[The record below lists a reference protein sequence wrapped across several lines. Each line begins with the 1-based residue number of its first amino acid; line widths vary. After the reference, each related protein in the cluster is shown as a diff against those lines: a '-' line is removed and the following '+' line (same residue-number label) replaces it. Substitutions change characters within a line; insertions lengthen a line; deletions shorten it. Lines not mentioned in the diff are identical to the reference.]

1 MKSTTG
7 QPVRGPNFFDREPEL
22 DELWFLV
29 ERDHVLMLAPRR
41 VGKTSLLLRMQDRP
55 REGWKVV
62 FVDVE
67 AVDSEAAFV
76 AKLLAELYK
85 LRPDGGLWSRLGEG
99 IGNVFG
105 RVGKVEVGAT
115 SLGLELTQAVGD
127 DWQKVGDRMFR
138 LLRDLECP
146 CLVAIDEFPIFVRR
160 LLGQDNGGDRT
171 RLLLD
176 WFRSLRIDTEIAE
189 ADVHF
194 LLAGSI
200 GLDAV
205 VNRVAMSGTIN
216 DLRTFRLGE
225 LPDEQADA
233 LLVDLSRGESFD
245 LPEPIRRRILELIT
259 WRIPY
264 HLQLMFDQLL
274 RSSRF
279 EKRELGAA
287 LVDEAFEALLGPES
301 RKHFAH
307 WEERI
312 KDTLISPQER
322 DLMKALLA
330 AAARDPKGFADDTA
344 AQLRQ
349 QHAPS
354 EELAPVLLALEH
366 DGYLTRQNDR
376 WRFASSLLREWWR
389 RWQIG
394 EPA

>member
-7 QPVRGPNFFDREPEL
+7 QPVRGDNFFDREPEL

-41 VGKTSLLLRMQDRP
+41 VGKTSILRRMQDRP
-55 REGWKVV
+55 ADGWSVA
-62 FVDVE
+62 FADVE

-76 AKLLAELYK
+76 AKLLAELVK
-85 LRPDGGLWSRLGEG
+85 LRPDPGFWSRLGEG
-99 IGNVFG
+99 IGGLVE
-105 RVGKVEVGAT
+105 RVVRVEIGAT
-115 SLGLELTQAVGD
+115 SLAIDLTGAVAG
-127 DWQKVGDRMFR
+127 DWQKIGDRMFR
-138 LLRDLECP
+138 LLRDLDRR
-146 CLVAIDEFPIFVRR
+146 CLIAIDEFPIFVRR
-160 LLGQDNGGDRT
+160 LIGQEGGVERT

-176 WFRSLRIDTEIAE
+176 WFRSLRLDAELAE

-205 VNRVAMSGTIN
+205 VHRVGMSGTIN
-216 DLRTFRLGE
+216 DLRTFRLSD
-225 LPDEQADA
+225 LSADEADA
-233 LLVDLSRGESFD
+233 LLCALGRGEGLT
-245 LPEPIRRRILELIT
+245 LPDAVRRRILERIT

-274 RSSRF
+274 RWTRF
-279 EKRELGAA
+279 EGRALSAE

-312 KDTLISPQER
+312 KDPLIAPQER

-330 AAARDPKGFADDTA
+330 AAARDERGFQADTA
-344 AQLRQ
+344 AQVRRKI
-349 QHAPS
+349 APD
-354 EELAPVLLALEH
+354 EELAPVLLSLEH
-366 DGYLTRQNDR
+366 DGYLVEHDGR
-376 WRFASSLLREWWR
+376 WRFASSLLRAWWL
-389 RWQIG
+389 RWQVG
-394 EPA
+394 EAA

>member
-7 QPVRGPNFFDREPEL
+7 QPVRGSNFFDREPEL

-29 ERDHVLMLAPRR
+29 QRDHVLMLAPRR

-76 AKLLAELYK
+76 AKLLAEFYK
-85 LRPDGGLWSRLGEG
+85 VRPDGGLWSRLGEG
-99 IGNVFG
+99 IGNVV
-105 RVGKVEVGAT
+105 RRIGKVELGAT
-115 SLGLELTQAVGD
+115 SLGLELIQAVGD

-160 LLGQDNGGDRT
+160 LLGQENGGDRT

-205 VNRVAMSGTIN
+205 VHRVAMSGTIN
-216 DLRTFRLGE
+216 DLRTFHLASC
-225 LPDEQADA
+225 PT
-233 LLVDLSRGESFD
+233 SR
-245 LPEPIRRRILELIT
+245 PT
-259 WRIPY
+259 
-264 HLQLMFDQLL
+264 
-274 RSSRF
+274 RSC
-279 EKRELGAA
+279 
-287 LVDEAFEALLGPES
+287 
-301 RKHFAH
+301 
-307 WEERI
+307 
-312 KDTLISPQER
+312 
-322 DLMKALLA
+322 
-330 AAARDPKGFADDTA
+330 
-344 AQLRQ
+344 
-349 QHAPS
+349 
-354 EELAPVLLALEH
+354 
-366 DGYLTRQNDR
+366 
-376 WRFASSLLREWWR
+376 
-389 RWQIG
+389 
-394 EPA
+394 

>member
-7 QPVRGPNFFDREPEL
+7 QPVRGDNFFNREPEL
-22 DELWFLV
+22 AELWFLV

-41 VGKTSLLLRMQDRP
+41 VGKTSILRRMQDRP
-55 REGWKVV
+55 CEGWEVA
-62 FVDVE
+62 FADVE
-67 AVDSEAAFV
+67 AIDSEAAFV

-85 LRPDGGLWSRLGEG
+85 VRPDRGLWSRLGDG
-99 IGNVFG
+99 IGKVIR

-115 SLGLELTQAVGD
+115 SLALDLTRAVGD

-138 LLRDLECP
+138 LLRDLEGP
-146 CLVAIDEFPIFVRR
+146 CLVAVDEFPIFVRR
-160 LLGQDNGGDRT
+160 LLGQENGAERT

-194 LLAGSI
+194 LVAGSI

-205 VNRVAMSGTIN
+205 VNRVGMSGTIN

-225 LPDEQADA
+225 LPEEQADA
-233 LLVDLSRGESFD
+233 LLVELSRGESVD
-245 LPEPIRRRILELIT
+245 LLEPIRRRILERIT

-274 RSSRF
+274 RWSRF
-279 EKRELGAA
+279 EKRELTVE
-287 LVDEAFEALLGPES
+287 LVDEAFESLLGPES

-312 KDTLISPQER
+312 KDSLIAPQER

-330 AAARDPKGFADDTA
+330 AVARDPKGISDDTA
-344 AQLRQ
+344 AQIRHK
-349 QHAPS
+349 HAPS

-376 WRFASSLLREWWR
+376 WRFASALLREWWR
-389 RWQIG
+389 RWQVG